1 MGMTYIIVEIAH
13 PGKTKIR
20 QEVKLLVDS
29 GALYSVVP
37 REILTKLG
45 IRPYGKE
52 TFLLANG
59 EQINREIGDAVFFYK
74 DKRGPSKVIIGE
86 PGDSALMGVVT
97 LESLGYAL
105 DPLRRELKPLKM
117 LLV

>member
-1 MGMTYIIVEIAH
+1 MIYMLVEVAH
-13 PGKTKIR
+13 PGKTKVR
-20 QEVKLLVDS
+20 EQVKLLVDS
-29 GALYSVVP
+29 GALYSVIP
-37 REILTKLG
+37 RTIITKLH
-45 IRPYGKE
+45 IRPHGKE

-59 EQINREIGDAVFFYK
+59 EQIDRDIADGVFFYK